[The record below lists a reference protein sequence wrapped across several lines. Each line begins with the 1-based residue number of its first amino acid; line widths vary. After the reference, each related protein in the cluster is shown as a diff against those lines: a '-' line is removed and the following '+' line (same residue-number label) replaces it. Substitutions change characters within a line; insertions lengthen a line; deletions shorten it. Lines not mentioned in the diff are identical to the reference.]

1 MDKRKQTWWCNIH
14 SSFTICLLTQ
24 ALFSGAT
31 VLRLC
36 VNPSFTSISGSN
48 KERNCWRVSWTCKR
62 CNCWAETQ
70 NHTVT
75 TKNPSL
81 TKIHPTCGSAMET
94 ISLASW
100 ESGVSQ
106 LPLPLDHAT
115 LMWFG
120 SEVVCICED
129 LLVLSIWSHQTW
141 ENPSKVMSKTQ
152 NVSPQ
157 KNSNKGDFGALF
169 REYWGL
175 AHLIRGTAWMR

>member
-1 MDKRKQTWWCNIH
+1 MDTRRQTWWCNIH

-24 ALFSGAT
+24 ALFSGPT

-106 LPLPLDHAT
+106 LPLPCNTNVVWLWGHMH
-115 LMWFG
+115 LRG
-120 SEVVCICED
+120 SAHPFHLESSNLGE
-129 LLVLSIWSHQTW
+129 SIQSHVKNTKR
-141 ENPSKVMSKTQ
+141 P
-152 NVSPQ
+152 PP
-157 KNSNKGDFGALF
+157 KNSNKGDFGGLF
-169 REYWGL
+169 MEYWGL
-175 AHLIRGTAWMR
+175 AHLIWGTAWMR